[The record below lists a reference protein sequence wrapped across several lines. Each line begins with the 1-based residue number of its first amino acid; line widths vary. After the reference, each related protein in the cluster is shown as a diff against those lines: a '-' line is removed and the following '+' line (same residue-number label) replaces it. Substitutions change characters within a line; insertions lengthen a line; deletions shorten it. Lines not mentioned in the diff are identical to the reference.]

1 MTPQDLKASILQL
14 AIQGKLVPQI
24 PEEGTG
30 EELFQQ
36 IQAEKQRLVKA
47 AKIKKEKPLPE
58 ITEDE
63 LPFDIPENWRWV
75 RWGDLSQSI
84 QYGYNAP
91 AQEKGR
97 IKMVR
102 ISDIQDGK
110 VLWDTVPYCDIKEDD
125 IPTYLLGAN
134 DILFART
141 GGTVGKSYLV
151 KEVPEEAIYAGYL
164 IRTQYSSLLCPE
176 YMKYFME
183 SQLYWDQLRN
193 GTIATAQPNCNGK
206 TLSKMILPL
215 PPLAEQKRIVA
226 KIEELLPLIDRYE
239 QAWSKLEEFNKR
251 FPVDMQKSILQMAI
265 QGKLVPQIPEE
276 GTGEELFQ
284 QIQTEKQRLVKAG
297 TIKKEKSLP
306 EITEEEVPFDI
317 PDSWKWVQF
326 GEIANILGT
335 GLVRSSSEQYLTAQY
350 YYFKMNN
357 IGNFDGKCHFD
368 NMNMINA
375 TPEEYER
382 YKIEKGDFLFN
393 TRNSRELVGKTAVV
407 PNINL
412 PIILNNNILK
422 IRLLGGI
429 IPEYI
434 NCFFNSPLGREQLVK
449 FITNT
454 TNVAAIYQKQIV
466 TLYVP
471 LPPLAEQKRIF
482 AKLEEILPLCERLK

>member
-1 MTPQDLKASILQL
+1 MTPQELKASILQL
-14 AIQGKLVPQI
+14 AVQGKLAEQRPEEGTGEELYQRIQAKKQHLIKAGTIKKEKPLPKIAEDEIPFDIPENWKWIKLGDVVSVLGGKRIPAGRTLTKDNTGYKYIRVSDMKNGSVLTENLLYVPIDIYPSIARYVINKEDVYITVAGTIGRVGKIPPEIDGANLTENADRLVFQLLDQDWLINCLESSLIQQQIIDATTKVGQPKLAIKRIQELLLPLPPLAEQKRIVARIEELLPYIDCYEQAWSKLEDFNKRFPADMQKSILQMAIQGKLVPQF

-36 IQAEKQRLVKA
+36 IQVEKQVLIKA
-47 AKIKKEKPLPE
+47 GTIKKEKPLPE

-102 ISDIQDGK
+102 ISDIQDGN

-226 KIEELLPLIDRYE
+226 K
-239 QAWSKLEEFNKR
+239 
-251 FPVDMQKSILQMAI
+251 
-265 QGKLVPQIPEE
+265 
-276 GTGEELFQ
+276 
-284 QIQTEKQRLVKAG
+284 
-297 TIKKEKSLP
+297 
-306 EITEEEVPFDI
+306 
-317 PDSWKWVQF
+317 
-326 GEIANILGT
+326 
-335 GLVRSSSEQYLTAQY
+335 
-350 YYFKMNN
+350 
-357 IGNFDGKCHFD
+357 
-368 NMNMINA
+368 
-375 TPEEYER
+375 
-382 YKIEKGDFLFN
+382 
-393 TRNSRELVGKTAVV
+393 
-407 PNINL
+407 
-412 PIILNNNILK
+412 
-422 IRLLGGI
+422 
-429 IPEYI
+429 
-434 NCFFNSPLGREQLVK
+434 
-449 FITNT
+449 
-454 TNVAAIYQKQIV
+454 
-466 TLYVP
+466 
-471 LPPLAEQKRIF
+471 
-482 AKLEEILPLCERLK
+482 LEEILPLCQRLK